1 MPFIGRD
8 ETAKAEDQQYDEVP
22 VPEWAPVD
30 AQDKDDWKLRL
41 KGMTGTERDRWE
53 ASMQPKGN
61 SKKPNLENFRA
72 RLIIQ
77 CAVDEQGNR
86 IFNAGDA
93 RMLGSK
99 SAKSISRIFD
109 KCQEMNGLSE
119 DDVESLTEDF
129 DDDPN
134 EGSTSD

>member
-1 MPFIGRD
+1 MPTFGRD
-8 ETAKAEDQQYDEVP
+8 DVAKADDQNFDRVP
-22 VPEWAPVD
+22 IPEWAP
-30 AQDKDDWKLRL
+30 KDDPDPELWTMRL

-53 ASMQPKGN
+53 ASMQPRGN

-77 CAVDEQGNR
+77 CAVDDDGNR

-93 RMLGSK
+93 KMIGSK
-99 SAKSISRIFD
+99 SAKSVSRIFD

-119 DDVESLTEDF
+119 SDVEELTEGF
-129 DDDPN
+129 DDGPSED
-134 EGSTSD
+134 STSG